1 MTNPPNS
8 TIYQYVRNRRREKV
22 GVVVAIKRS
31 DNTVGFGF
39 SLCATNRG
47 DAFNPT
53 TALEIAVG
61 RAENFPHFKAE
72 VPQSVI
78 EDWRVIY
85 DRAVRY
91 FKDCTVE

>member
-1 MTNPPNS
+1 MTNPPNNL
-8 TIYQYVRNRRREKV
+8 IFQYVRNRKRQKV
-22 GVVVAIKRS
+22 GIVAAVRRD
-31 DNTVGFGF
+31 DNTVGLGF

-47 DAFNPT
+47 DKFNPV

-72 VPQSVI
+72 VPQSAM
-78 EDWRVIY
+78 EDWRIIY

-91 FKDCTVE
+91 FKDSTID